1 MVMIIELLSNSLQAE
16 SCEIQFLE
24 QQGSSAREVIVVML
38 VRQAGLTGLGHSS
51 GDNLLRFHGVCC
63 EALSVIER
71 KGDIR
76 LFGRRSA
83 CMVCMLV

>member
-1 MVMIIELLSNSLQAE
+1 M
-16 SCEIQFLE
+16 
-24 QQGSSAREVIVVML
+24 VML